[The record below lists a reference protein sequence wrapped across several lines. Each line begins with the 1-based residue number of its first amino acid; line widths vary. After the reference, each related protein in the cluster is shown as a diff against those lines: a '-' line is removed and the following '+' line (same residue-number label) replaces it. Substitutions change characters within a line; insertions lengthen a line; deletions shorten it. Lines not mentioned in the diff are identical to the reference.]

1 MADKRADRASQFI
14 PFDALKGFREALRQ
28 KEKEVE
34 KEQDMLYINTENKK
48 TVHSLTRNSMHTE
61 AYGWK

>member
-28 KEKEVE
+28 KEKEAEE
-34 KEQDMLYINTENKK
+34 KHGMLYLCPDKDGKHGDE
-48 TVHSLTRNSMHTE
+48 
-61 AYGWK
+61 